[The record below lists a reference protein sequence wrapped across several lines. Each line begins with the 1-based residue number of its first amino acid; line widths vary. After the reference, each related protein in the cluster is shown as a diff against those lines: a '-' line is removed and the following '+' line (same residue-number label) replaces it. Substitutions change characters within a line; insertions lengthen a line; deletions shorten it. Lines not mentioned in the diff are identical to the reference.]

1 MLDFTLDPELLLVL
15 FWKVFITS
23 FFQGTSNQVSTV
35 SVVDFPI
42 AIVELATRL
51 YHMVTHIF
59 LLEPRG
65 SRLFVFMRHMW
76 QQLLLLLSRFSHV
89 RLCATP

>member
-1 MLDFTLDPELLLVL
+1 MLAFTLDPELLLGL

-35 SVVDFPI
+35 SVVDFLM

-59 LLEPRG
+59 LPEPRG
-65 SRLFVFMRHMW
+65 SRSFVFMRHMW
-76 QQLLLLLSRFSHV
+76 QQQEQFV
-89 RLCATP
+89 KY